1 MPFINLPP
9 VVSEMF
15 WDLDRRIR
23 SLETAFRFNMPN
35 VNFNTNI
42 PTNPRV
48 GDLYYDTY
56 ASQVTYWNGTEWV
69 VIGDDNLGVPVIQ
82 WTSTWAGTGLAYTGT
97 PAIGRYSRVGKMIT
111 YDIQVNCTNVTN
123 FGTGQY
129 SLTLPTGLAPARHYQ
144 HVGGLHKNADH
155 YTLLVDLEPAST
167 TVVMYHPAANGSQ
180 DIFSH
185 NKPTTLTTASYFYI
199 SGTYFIS

>member
-97 PAIGRYSRVGKMIT
+97 PAIGRSSR
-111 YDIQVNCTNVTN
+111 
-123 FGTGQY
+123 
-129 SLTLPTGLAPARHYQ
+129 
-144 HVGGLHKNADH
+144 
-155 YTLLVDLEPAST
+155 
-167 TVVMYHPAANGSQ
+167 
-180 DIFSH
+180 
-185 NKPTTLTTASYFYI
+185 
-199 SGTYFIS
+199 SGTSGSLGGVGAQGLIIVTYTPSSSFLTMF